1 MESRESVGIM
11 IWMVEKLKTR
21 LCLREPRYDLDVP
34 IQIEIEYQF
43 ESKKVSSSALSKKVR
58 YNRPLLVKEARSR
71 SEAELDHLVNQ
82 EVQRAIRNHFLSRG
96 YIFEN
101 HE

>member
-1 MESRESVGIM
+1 MV
-11 IWMVEKLKTR
+11 WMVEKLQTR
-21 LCLREPRYDLDVP
+21 LYLRESPYDLDVP
-34 IQIEIEYQF
+34 IQVEIEYQL
-43 ESKKVSSSALSKKVR
+43 EGKKVLSSALSKKVR

-82 EVQRAIRNHFLSRG
+82 EAQRAIRSHFLSGG

-101 HE
+101 HETI